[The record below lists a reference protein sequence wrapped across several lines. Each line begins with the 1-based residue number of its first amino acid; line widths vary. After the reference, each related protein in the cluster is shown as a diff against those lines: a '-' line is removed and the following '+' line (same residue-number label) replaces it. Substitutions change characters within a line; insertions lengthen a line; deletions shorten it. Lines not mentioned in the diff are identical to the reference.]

1 MSAPSILHHRV
12 IPTSASESYTPN
24 QTVDFHLQVPGR
36 KLINNSV
43 RIEGTVTVLRSDG
56 TTIITQADNVKLD
69 AFTGA
74 HAFVAQISSEV
85 ESKGMIETLNNY
97 PRYVAVSAKAS
108 MSPDD
113 TLSMKMQAEM
123 RCGGRSD
130 NGKYALQRV
139 ITRSQSGTGTPPVV
153 NGAASS
159 EPASFSFKPM
169 CAINRASGNDYSF
182 DRLGFM
188 RLSLI
193 LAQNRDAIFG
203 FDSATTGGA
212 VNLRKPCTYTLSN
225 LALRFSSIPED
236 GDSSPALYRSYFSTI
251 NSISSTAS
259 SFVSRVPSK
268 RVNGVTNVFIKQ
280 SDARSFDQNSQ
291 DLQMVPQFESTEFL
305 FANSVSSGIE
315 YRITDE
321 GESIQRGI
329 DSLSATGHS
338 NVSTQTLQSNDCY
351 VLGYNFDSYMDLSQQ
366 LFSQR
371 LVLAST
377 TITSE
382 PMDCCSYFGSLLE
395 M

>member
-1 MSAPSILHHRV
+1 MSAPSLLHHRV
-12 IPTSASESYTPN
+12 IPTSSGEFYTPN
-24 QTVDFHLQVPGR
+24 QSVDFHLQVPGR

-43 RIEGTVTVLRSDG
+43 RLEGTVTVIASNSA
-56 TTIITQADNVKLD
+56 IITTLDNVKLD

-74 HAFVAQISSEV
+74 HAFIAQMSSEV
-85 ESKGMIETLNNY
+85 ESKGMIETLQNY

-139 ITRSQSGTGTPPVV
+139 INR
-153 NGAASS
+153 AESS
-159 EPASFSFKPM
+159 AEAVLVTDSVPASFSLKPM

-188 RLSLI
+188 RISMILS
-193 LAQNRDAIFG
+193 QSRDAFFG
-203 FDSATTGGA
+203 FDAVTGAGE
-212 VNLRKPCTYTLSN
+212 NPQGCTYQLSD
-225 LALRFSSIPED
+225 LALRFSTVPED
-236 GDSSPALYRSYFSTI
+236 GDASPALYRSYFSTT
-251 NSISSTAS
+251 NSISSTS
-259 SFVSRVPSK
+259 SSLVSRVPSK

-280 SDARSFDQNSQ
+280 SDARSVDNNSQ
-291 DLQMVPQFESTEFL
+291 ELQQIPQFDSTEYL
-305 FANSVSSGIE
+305 FASSVSSGIE
-315 YRITDE
+315 YRITDLGE
-321 GESIQRGI
+321 GVQRGI

-338 NVSTQTLQSNDCY
+338 NVSTQTLQGNDSFL
-351 VLGYNFDSYMDLSQQ
+351 LGYNFDSYMDLSQQ

-371 LVLAST
+371 LVLNST
-377 TITSE
+377 SITTS
-382 PMDCCSYFGSLLE
+382 PMGCQSFFHALLE

>member
-1 MSAPSILHHRV
+1 MSAPTILHHRV
-12 IPTSASESYTPN
+12 IPTSSSDTYTPN

-74 HAFVAQISSEV
+74 HAFIAQMSSEV

-139 ITRSQSGTGTPPVV
+139 ITRSQSQ
-153 NGAASS
+153 GATAPAVTDS
-159 EPASFSFKPM
+159 EPASFSIKPM

-203 FDSATTGGA
+203 FDSTTLAGA
-212 VNLRKPCTYTLSN
+212 LADRKPCTYTLSN
-225 LALRFSSIPED
+225 LALRFSSVPED
-236 GDSSPALYRSYFSTI
+236 GDSSPALYRSYFSTV
-251 NSISSTAS
+251 NSVSSTAS

-268 RVNGVTNVFIKQ
+268 RVNGVTCVFIKQ
-280 SDARSFDQNSQ
+280 SAARAFDQNSQ
-291 DLQMVPQFESTEFL
+291 ELQVVPQFDSTEFL

-315 YRITDE
+315 YRITDDHE
-321 GESIQRGI
+321 AIERGI
-329 DSLSATGHS
+329 QSLSSTGHS
-338 NVSTQTLQSNDCY
+338 NVSVQTLQGNDGY

-371 LVLAST
+371 LVLNST
-377 TITSE
+377 TITTE
-382 PMDCCSYFGSLLE
+382 PLDCTSYFGSLLE

>member
-1 MSAPSILHHRV
+1 MSAPTILHHRV
-12 IPTSASESYTPN
+12 IPTSASDAYTPN

-43 RIEGTVTVLRSDG
+43 RIEGTVTVYRSDG
-56 TTIITQADNVKLD
+56 TTIITQADNIKLD

-74 HAFVAQISSEV
+74 HAFIAQISSEV

-139 ITRSQSGTGTPPVV
+139 ITRAEPGTGTAPV
-153 NGAASS
+153 ATDS
-159 EPASFSFKPM
+159 EPASFSIKPM

-182 DRLGFM
+182 NRLGFM

-203 FDSATTGGA
+203 FDSTTVA
-212 VNLRKPCTYTLSN
+212 DPPVPADFKPCTYTLSD
-225 LALRFSSIPED
+225 LAIRFSTIPED
-236 GDSSPALYRSYFSTI
+236 GDASPALYRSYFSTV

-280 SDARSFDQNSQ
+280 SASRAFDQNSQ
-291 DLQMVPQFESTEFL
+291 ELQVVPQFDSIEIL

-315 YRITDE
+315 YRITDQFE
-321 GESIQRGI
+321 AVQRGI
-329 DSLSATGHS
+329 DSLSSTGHS
-338 NVSTQTLQSNDCY
+338 NVSVQTLQSNDCY
-351 VLGYNFDSYMDLSQQ
+351 LLGYNFDSYMDLSQQ

-371 LVLAST
+371 LVLGST
-377 TITSE
+377 SITTE
-382 PMDCCSYFGSLLE
+382 PMNCLSVFHSLIE

>member
-1 MSAPSILHHRV
+1 MSAPTILHHRV
-12 IPTSASESYTPN
+12 IPTSSSDTYTPN

-43 RIEGTVTVLRSDG
+43 RIEGTVTVFRSDG
-56 TTIITQADNVKLD
+56 TTIITQADNIKLD

-74 HAFVAQISSEV
+74 HAFIAQMSSEV

-139 ITRSQSGTGTPPVV
+139 ITRSESQAGTAPALTD
-153 NGAASS
+153 S
-159 EPASFSFKPM
+159 EPASFSIKPM

-203 FDSATTGGA
+203 FDSTTLAGA
-212 VNLRKPCTYTLSN
+212 VNLRKPCTYKLSN
-225 LALRFSSIPED
+225 LALRFSTVPED
-236 GDSSPALYRSYFSTI
+236 GDSSPALYRSYFSTV
-251 NSISSTAS
+251 NSVSSTAS

-268 RVNGVTNVFIKQ
+268 RVNGVTCVFIKQ
-280 SDARSFDQNSQ
+280 SDARAFDQNSQ
-291 DLQMVPQFESTEFL
+291 ALQVVPQFDSTEFL

-315 YRITDE
+315 YRITDDHE
-321 GESIQRGI
+321 AIERGI
-329 DSLSATGHS
+329 QSLSSTGHS
-338 NVSTQTLQSNDCY
+338 NVSVQTLQGNDGY
-351 VLGYNFDSYMDLSQQ
+351 VIGYNFDSYMDLSQQ

-371 LVLAST
+371 LVLGST
-377 TITSE
+377 TITTN
-382 PMDCCSYFGSLLE
+382 PLDCTSYFGSLLE

>member
-1 MSAPSILHHRV
+1 MSAPTILHHRV

-36 KLINNSV
+36 KIINNSV
-43 RIEGTVTVLRSDG
+43 RIEGTVTVFRSDG
-56 TTIITQADNVKLD
+56 VAIITQADNVKLD

-74 HAFVAQISSEV
+74 HAFIAQISSEV

-97 PRYVAVSAKAS
+97 PRYVSVAAKAS

-139 ITRSQSGTGTPPVV
+139 VTRSQSVAGTAPAVTD
-153 NGAASS
+153 S
-159 EPASFSFKPM
+159 EPASFSIKPM

-193 LAQNRDAIFG
+193 LAQSRDAIFG
-203 FDSATTGGA
+203 FDSTTLAGTVA
-212 VNLRKPCTYTLSN
+212 ERKPCTYTLSN
-225 LALRFSSIPED
+225 LALRFSTIPED
-236 GDSSPALYRSYFSTI
+236 GDSSPALYRSYFSTV

-268 RVNGVTNVFIKQ
+268 RVNGVTCVFIKQ
-280 SDARSFDQNSQ
+280 SDARAFDQNSQ
-291 DLQMVPQFESTEFL
+291 ELQVVPQFDSTEFL

-315 YRITDE
+315 YRITDDHE
-321 GESIQRGI
+321 AIERGI
-329 DSLSATGHS
+329 QSLSSTGHS
-338 NVSTQTLQSNDCY
+338 NVSVQTLQSNDCY
-351 VLGYNFDSYMDLSQQ
+351 VIGYNFDSYMDLSQQ

-371 LVLAST
+371 LVLNST
-377 TITSE
+377 TITQE
-382 PMDCCSYFGSLLE
+382 PLDCTSYFGSLLE